1 MILTIIV
8 ISLFF
13 SAFFSG
19 MEIAFFSS
27 NKLKIALDK
36 ESGTRS
42 EKIIYKFL
50 NNQSS
55 FITTMLIG
63 NNIALVIYGLFMA
76 QLLNKPL
83 SSIIQNQVLIALCEI
98 ILSSILVLIIAEFI
112 PKAIFSTLSN
122 RMLKVFAIPAFLMYR
137 VLTPV
142 VYTVTSL
149 SSFVLTILGI
159 NKSEKKINFNRLD
172 LDNYLEQHYNE
183 NQEDINPEVEILKNA
198 LDFSK
203 IMVRDCMI
211 PRTDVISM
219 DVAGKMDDLRKSFFK
234 SGHSKII
241 IYEDSIDTILGYV
254 HSYELFK
261 NPSEIKDM
269 LLPISFVPESM
280 RVQKVLDQL
289 LKDRRSIAVVLD
301 EYGGTSGIICL
312 EDIVEQ
318 LFGEIH
324 DEHDVEDKVE
334 KKLSENK
341 IRFSAKIK
349 VGYLNEKYNLNLP
362 DSSEYETLGGLI
374 LSSISKMPEKNQK
387 IEIGNYIFLVTK
399 VNDNFIEEVILVLNH
414 K

>member
-1 MILTIIV
+1 MDVTIIL
-8 ISLFF
+8 ISLIF

-42 EKIIYKFL
+42 EKIIFKFL
-50 NNQSS
+50 NNQSH

-63 NNIALVIYGLFMA
+63 NNIALVVYGLFMA
-76 QLLNKPL
+76 KILNEPL
-83 SSIIQNQVLIALCEI
+83 SNIFHNQFLIGFFEI
-98 ILSSILVLIIAEFI
+98 LLSSILVLIVAEFI
-112 PKAIFSTLSN
+112 PKAIFSILSN
-122 RMLKVFAIPAFLMYR
+122 RMLKLFAIPASLMYKI
-137 VLTPV
+137 LTPV
-142 VYTVTSL
+142 VFIITFISGLLLSL
-149 SSFVLTILGI
+149 FGV
-159 NKSEKKINFNRLD
+159 KKREKKIDFNRLD

-203 IMVRDCMI
+203 TKVRDCMI
-211 PRTDVISM
+211 PRTEVISM
-219 DVAGKMDDLRKSFFK
+219 DVKEDISYLKTSFFE

-241 IYEDSIDTILGYV
+241 IYKENIDFVLGYV

-261 NPSEIKDM
+261 KPEKIRDM

-280 RVQKVLDQL
+280 LVKKVLDQL

-312 EDIVEQ
+312 EDIVEE
-318 LFGEIH
+318 LFGEIQ
-324 DEHDVEDKVE
+324 DEHDVEEQVE
-334 KKLSENK
+334 KKITNNK
-341 IRFSAKIK
+341 IKFSSKIK
-349 VGYLNEKYNLNLP
+349 IGYLNEKYNLDLP
-362 DSSEYETLGGLI
+362 ESEEYETLGGLI
-374 LSSISKMPEKNQK
+374 LSSISTMPEKNQK
-387 IEIGNYIFLVTK
+387 IEINKSLFIVSKVT
-399 VNDNFIEEVILVLNH
+399 DNFIEEIILVLNH

>member
-334 KKLSENK
+334 KKISENK

>member
-1 MILTIIV
+1 MSTTIIF
-8 ISLFF
+8 ISLLF

-42 EKIIYKFL
+42 EKIIFNFL
-50 NNQSS
+50 NNQSH

-63 NNIALVIYGLFMA
+63 NNIALVVYGLFMA
-76 QLLNKPL
+76 KILNQPL
-83 SSIIQNQVLIALCEI
+83 TIIFQNQFLIGFFEI
-98 ILSSILVLIIAEFI
+98 LLSSILVLVVAEFI
-112 PKAIFSTLSN
+112 PKAIFSILSN
-122 RMLKVFAIPAFLMYR
+122 RMLKIFAVPALLMYKL
-137 VLTPV
+137 LTPIV
-142 VYTVTSL
+142 FTITVI
-149 SSFVLTILGI
+149 SSFLLKLFGI
-159 NKSEKKINFNRLD
+159 NKAEEKIDFNRVD

-203 IMVRDCMI
+203 IKVRDCMI
-211 PRTDVISM
+211 PRTEVVSM
-219 DVAGKMDDLRKSFFK
+219 DVNESLDYLKDSFFQ

-241 IYEDSIDTILGYV
+241 IYKESIDFVLGYV

-261 NPSEIKDM
+261 KPNNIRDM

-280 RVQKVLDQL
+280 LVKKVLDQL

-312 EDIVEQ
+312 EDIVEE
-318 LFGEIH
+318 LFGEIQ
-324 DEHDVEDKVE
+324 DEHDVEEVIEERVSDHRIK
-334 KKLSENK
+334 
-341 IRFSAKIK
+341 FSAKVK
-349 VGYLNEKYNLNLP
+349 VNYLNEKYNLTLP
-362 DSSEYETLGGLI
+362 ESSEYETLGGLI
-374 LSSISKMPEKNQK
+374 LDSISNMPKKDEEV
-387 IEIGNYIFLVTK
+387 EINNSLFIVSEVT
-399 VNDNFIEEVILVLNH
+399 DNFIEEVILVLND

>member
-1 MILTIIV
+1 MILNIIF

-50 NNQSS
+50 NNQSN

-83 SSIIQNQVLIALCEI
+83 SNLIQNQVLIVFCEI
-98 ILSSILVLIIAEFI
+98 ILSSILVLIVAEFI

-137 VLTPV
+137 VLTPI

-149 SSFVLTILGI
+149 SSIVLTILGI

-183 NQEDINPEVEILKNA
+183 NQEEINPEVEILKNA

-203 IMVRDCMI
+203 IKVRDCMI

-219 DVAGKMDDLRKSFFK
+219 DVSGNMNDLKKNFFK

-241 IYEDSIDTILGYV
+241 IFKDSIDTILGYV

-261 NPSEIKDM
+261 KPSKIRDM
-269 LLPISFVPESM
+269 LLPISFAPESM
-280 RVQKVLDQL
+280 PVQKVLDQL

-334 KKLSENK
+334 KKIAENK
-341 IRFSAKIK
+341 IKFSAKIK
-349 VGYLNEKYNLNLP
+349 VSYLNEKYNLNLP

>member
-1 MILTIIV
+1 MILTIII

-13 SAFFSG
+13 SSFFSG

-334 KKLSENK
+334 KKISENK

-349 VGYLNEKYNLNLP
+349 VAYLNEKYNFNLP

>member
-1 MILTIIV
+1 MILTIIA

-83 SSIIQNQVLIALCEI
+83 SNIIQNQVIIAFCEI
-98 ILSSILVLIIAEFI
+98 ILSSILVLIISEFI

-142 VYTVTSL
+142 VYIVTSL
-149 SSFVLTILGI
+149 STFVLTILGI

-183 NQEDINPEVEILKNA
+183 NQEEINPEVEILKNA

-219 DVAGKMDDLRKSFFK
+219 DVAGNMDDLRKSFFK

-324 DEHDVEDKVE
+324 DEHDIEDKVE
-334 KKLSENK
+334 KKISENK

-349 VGYLNEKYNLNLP
+349 VSYLNEKYNLNLP

-387 IEIGNYIFLVTK
+387 IEVGSYIFLVTK
-399 VNDNFIEEVILVLNH
+399 VNDNFIEEVVLVLNH

>member
-1 MILTIIV
+1 MILTIIF

-27 NKLKIALDK
+27 NKLKIALDR

-42 EKIIYKFL
+42 EKIIYNFL

-83 SSIIQNQVLIALCEI
+83 SNIIQNQVLIAFCEI
-98 ILSSILVLIIAEFI
+98 VLSSILVLIIAEFI

-137 VLTPV
+137 VLTPI
-142 VYTVTSL
+142 VYIVTSL

-159 NKSEKKINFNRLD
+159 NYSERKINFNRLD
-172 LDNYLEQHYNE
+172 LDDYLEKHYNE
-183 NQEDINPEVEILKNA
+183 NQEEINPEVEILKNA

-211 PRTDVISM
+211 PRTDIISM
-219 DVAGKMDDLRKSFFK
+219 DVDGNMDDLKESFFK

-241 IYEDSIDTILGYV
+241 IYKNSIDTILGYV

-261 NPSEIKDM
+261 KPTQIKDM

-324 DEHDVEDKVE
+324 DEHDIEDKVE
-334 KKLSENK
+334 KKISENK
-341 IRFSAKIK
+341 IKLSAKIK
-349 VGYLNEKYNLNLP
+349 VSYLNEKYNLNLP

-374 LSSISKMPEKNQK
+374 LSSISKMPEKNQE

-399 VNDNFIEEVILVLNH
+399 VNDNFIEEVILILNH

>member
-1 MILTIIV
+1 
-8 ISLFF
+8 
-13 SAFFSG
+13 

-334 KKLSENK
+334 KKISDNK

>member
-1 MILTIIV
+1 MILTIII

-13 SAFFSG
+13 SSFFSG

-219 DVAGKMDDLRKSFFK
+219 DVAGKMDDLRKKFFK

-334 KKLSENK
+334 KKISENK

>member
-1 MILTIIV
+1 MILTIIA

-76 QLLNKPL
+76 QLLNRPL
-83 SSIIQNQVLIALCEI
+83 SSIIQNQVIIAFCEI

-137 VLTPV
+137 LLTPV
-142 VYTVTSL
+142 VYIVTSL
-149 SSFVLTILGI
+149 STFVLTILGI
-159 NKSEKKINFNRLD
+159 NKSEKKINFNRTD

-183 NQEDINPEVEILKNA
+183 NQEEINPEVEILKNA

-219 DVAGKMDDLRKSFFK
+219 DVAGNMDDLRKSFFK

-334 KKLSENK
+334 KKISENK

-349 VGYLNEKYNLNLP
+349 VSYLNEKYDLNLP

-387 IEIGNYIFLVTK
+387 IEVGSYIFLVTK
-399 VNDNFIEEVILVLNH
+399 VNDNFIEEVVLVLNH

>member
-1 MILTIIV
+1 MDVTIIF
-8 ISLFF
+8 ISLIF

-42 EKIIYKFL
+42 EKIIFKFL
-50 NNQSS
+50 NNQSH

-63 NNIALVIYGLFMA
+63 NNIALVVYGLFMA
-76 QLLNKPL
+76 KILNEPL
-83 SSIIQNQVLIALCEI
+83 SNIFHNQFLIGFFEI
-98 ILSSILVLIIAEFI
+98 LLSSILVLIVAEFI
-112 PKAIFSTLSN
+112 PKAIFSILSN
-122 RMLKVFAIPAFLMYR
+122 RMLKLFAVPASLMYKI
-137 VLTPV
+137 LTPV
-142 VYTVTSL
+142 VFIITFISGLLLSL
-149 SSFVLTILGI
+149 FGV
-159 NKSEKKINFNRLD
+159 KKREKKINFNRVD

-203 IMVRDCMI
+203 TKVRDCMI
-211 PRTDVISM
+211 PRTEVISM
-219 DVAGKMDDLRKSFFK
+219 DVKEDISYLKTSFFE

-241 IYEDSIDTILGYV
+241 IYKENIDFVLGYV

-261 NPSEIKDM
+261 KPQKIRDM

-280 RVQKVLDQL
+280 LVKKVLDQL

-312 EDIVEQ
+312 EDIVEE
-318 LFGEIH
+318 LFGEIQ
-324 DEHDVEDKVE
+324 DEHDVEEEVE
-334 KKLSENK
+334 KKITNNK
-341 IRFSAKIK
+341 IKFSSKIK
-349 VGYLNEKYNLNLP
+349 IGYLNEKYNLDLP
-362 DSSEYETLGGLI
+362 ESEEYETLGGLI
-374 LSSISKMPEKNQK
+374 LSSISTMPEKNQK
-387 IEIGNYIFLVTK
+387 IEINKSLFIVSKVT
-399 VNDNFIEEVILVLNH
+399 DNFIEEIILVLNH

>member
-219 DVAGKMDDLRKSFFK
+219 DVDGKMDDLRKSFFK

-318 LFGEIH
+318 LFGEIQ

-334 KKLSENK
+334 KKISENK

>member
-1 MILTIIV
+1 MILTIIF

-27 NKLKIALDK
+27 NKLKIALDR

-42 EKIIYKFL
+42 EKIIYNFL

-83 SSIIQNQVLIALCEI
+83 SNIIQNQVLIAFCEI

-137 VLTPV
+137 VLTPI
-142 VYTVTSL
+142 VYIVTSL

-159 NKSEKKINFNRLD
+159 NYSERKINFNRID
-172 LDNYLEQHYNE
+172 LDDYLEKHYNE
-183 NQEDINPEVEILKNA
+183 NQEEINPEVEILKNA

-203 IMVRDCMI
+203 IVVRDCMI
-211 PRTDVISM
+211 PRTDLISM
-219 DVAGKMDDLRKSFFK
+219 DVDGNMDDLKESFFK

-241 IYEDSIDTILGYV
+241 IYKNSIDTILGYV

-261 NPSEIKDM
+261 KPTEIKDM

-324 DEHDVEDKVE
+324 DEHDIEDKVE
-334 KKLSENK
+334 KKISENK
-341 IRFSAKIK
+341 IKLSAKIK
-349 VGYLNEKYNLNLP
+349 VSYLNEKYNLNLP

-374 LSSISKMPEKNQK
+374 LSSISKMPEKNQE

-399 VNDNFIEEVILVLNH
+399 VNDNFIEEVMLILNH